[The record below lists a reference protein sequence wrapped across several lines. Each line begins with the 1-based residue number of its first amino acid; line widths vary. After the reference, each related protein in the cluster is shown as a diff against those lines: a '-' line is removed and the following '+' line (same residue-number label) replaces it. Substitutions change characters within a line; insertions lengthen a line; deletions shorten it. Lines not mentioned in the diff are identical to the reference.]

1 MYVHVDKVILTY
13 MSMKKVA
20 TTVKVENTLYD
31 QFKILGIR
39 HKLTL
44 QGLVEKTV
52 FRYVNEDTFR
62 DEINGFVLPV
72 SATSA
77 SLA

>member
-1 MYVHVDKVILTY
+1 
-13 MSMKKVA
+13 MSTKNKVA

-31 QFKILGIR
+31 EFKILGVR
-39 HKLTL
+39 YKLTL

-52 FRYVNEDTFR
+52 YRYVREEAFR
-62 DEINGFVLPV
+62 NDLNNFSLPLPV
-72 SATSA
+72 SSSWSAVTS

>member
-1 MYVHVDKVILTY
+1 MNT
-13 MSMKKVA
+13 KKVA

-39 HKLTL
+39 HKITL
-44 QGLVEKTV
+44 QGLVEKTIH
-52 FRYVNEDTFR
+52 RYVNEDKFR
-62 DEINGFVLPV
+62 EEINSFVVPLV
-72 SATSA
+72 STATS

>member
-1 MYVHVDKVILTY
+1 
-13 MSMKKVA
+13 MSKKVA

-52 FRYVNEDTFR
+52 FRYVNEDIFR
-62 DEINGFVLPV
+62 ADINGFVLPA
-72 SATSA
+72 SSTTS